1 MTTPKNTR
9 KFDFFST
16 PVECLLHRPFKQ
28 TPLISHR
35 RLIYRLSDSS
45 PAACNIS
52 RYDVNGHCNDLS
64 L

>member
-45 PAACNIS
+45 PAVSNVN
-52 RYDVNGHCNDLS
+52 RYDVNGHYNNIS